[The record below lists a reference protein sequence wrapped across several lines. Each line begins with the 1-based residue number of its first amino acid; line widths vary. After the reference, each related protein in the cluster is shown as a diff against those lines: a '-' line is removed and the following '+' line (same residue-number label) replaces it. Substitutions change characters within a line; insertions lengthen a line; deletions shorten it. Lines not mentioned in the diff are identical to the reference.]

1 MEENLDTLWCQIYAH
16 KKKDLVTC
24 NKRYNLFSF
33 DSIFVEGIAKYFSQ
47 VIVVVVAAI
56 VAGYVIAK
64 AVLHITIG
72 LTKLPS
78 MLLRSTQEEISQ
90 KWAFNIREG

>member
-1 MEENLDTLWCQIYAH
+1 M
-16 KKKDLVTC
+16 
-24 NKRYNLFSF
+24 
-33 DSIFVEGIAKYFSQ
+33 EGIAKYFSQ

>member
-1 MEENLDTLWCQIYAH
+1 MEGTAIY
-16 KKKDLVTC
+16 
-24 NKRYNLFSF
+24 F
-33 DSIFVEGIAKYFSQ
+33 GQ
-47 VIVVVVAAI
+47 VIVAVAVAAI
-56 VAGYVIAK
+56 AAGYVIAK

-90 KWAFNIREG
+90 KRAFNIREG